1 MKLKCWHRGLFLLC
15 ILFMLPLGSAFAQQ
29 GRTAG
34 TDSISMIAQPAGTP
48 IPLTRLS
55 DTGGQT
61 ASQSPKLSK
70 GSALGRFITI
80 SFGAFPFMFFNTN
93 LAFDVTEFAASGFDL
108 QYAPWPVQNRFSS
121 LPVSE
126 QLLRIGI
133 ASSVSL
139 AIAVCDAVFP
149 QARRK

>member
-1 MKLKCWHRGLFLLC
+1 MKLECSHRGIFLLC
-15 ILFMLPLGSAFAQQ
+15 VLFMLPLGYAFAQQ
-29 GRTAG
+29 GRASAP
-34 TDSISMIAQPAGTP
+34 DSISMIAQPAGMP

-61 ASQSPKLSK
+61 ADQSPKLSK
-70 GSALGRFITI
+70 ESALGRFVTI
-80 SFGAFPFMFFNTN
+80 SFGAFPFMFFYTN
-93 LAFDVTEFAASGFDL
+93 LAFDATAFAVSGFDL

-139 AIAVCDAVFP
+139 VIAVLDAVFP
-149 QARRK
+149 APRGK